1 MIIIDTNK
9 IVIVKQC
16 QEIINVQKILNI
28 LNEKQIFSLDID
40 LIFLTVIELLLT

>member
-40 LIFLTVIELLLT
+40 LIFLTIIELLLT